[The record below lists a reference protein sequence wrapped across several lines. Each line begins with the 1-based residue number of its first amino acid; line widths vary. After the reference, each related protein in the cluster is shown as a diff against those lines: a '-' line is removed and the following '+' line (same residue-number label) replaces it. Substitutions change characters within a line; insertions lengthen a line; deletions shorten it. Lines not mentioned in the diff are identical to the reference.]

1 MHEPNILAGIAV
13 NFLVPILGII
23 LFMFVCRRMWKIK
36 VPSPPVISYFILF
49 GAFGGWLVV
58 ILTGLFWVWSGM
70 ASLGVFFL
78 VLIVPFVTAGVALS
92 QYSQRELSKFH
103 MSAFIASI
111 AYTVLMVVLLVA
123 CIGFGPNGVVK

>member
-1 MHEPNILAGIAV
+1 
-13 NFLVPILGII
+13 
-23 LFMFVCRRMWKIK
+23 
-36 VPSPPVISYFILF
+36 
-49 GAFGGWLVV
+49 
-58 ILTGLFWVWSGM
+58 M